1 MLSFSNP
8 KNYRIYKV
16 IFFTNLLKLDS
27 NPHKQVD
34 LDPQQKKNEEQ
45 QPYYISTP
53 PVICQSSGSA
63 IKRATG
69 IGIHIEKC
77 GSKSTLFIRAKK

>member
-34 LDPQQKKNEEQ
+34 LDPQQKKLRSNS
-45 QPYYISTP
+45 PTMYISTP

-77 GSKSTLFIRAKK
+77 GSNLHHS

>member
-34 LDPQQKKNEEQ
+34 LDPQQKKMRSNSPTIYQHLLSFVKVPDQ
-45 QPYYISTP
+45 QLRGPL
-53 PVICQSSGSA
+53 GSV
-63 IKRATG
+63 
-69 IGIHIEKC
+69 
-77 GSKSTLFIRAKK
+77 STLKNVDPNLHYS